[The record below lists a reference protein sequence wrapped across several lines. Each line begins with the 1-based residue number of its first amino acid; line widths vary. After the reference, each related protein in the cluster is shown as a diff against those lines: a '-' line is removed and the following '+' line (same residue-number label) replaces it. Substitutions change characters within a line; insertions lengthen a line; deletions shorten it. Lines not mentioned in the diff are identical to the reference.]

1 MFQLNIHW
9 YRFENLIT
17 SSSSLKILFEEIFK
31 RFFDLSLLK
40 YLLNISSNNIFSDR
54 HNPDRVIFNLSSS
67 SYENNII
74 ISLYMLSWKQC
85 ALPVITTMALWQLM
99 HFVVITGRAH
109 CFHDNTYITPI
120 LLLWDLSTLCVMDH
134 LWPLIISLYYYII
147 LLY

>member
-40 YLLNISSNNIFSDR
+40 YLLSISSNNIFSDR

-99 HFVVITGRAH
+99 HLGTWCTLIYRPIETGRGDWGASAPPW
-109 CFHDNTYITPI
+109 FLLIFMNWKKSIKVKNNTK
-120 LLLWDLSTLCVMDH
+120 LQN
-134 LWPLIISLYYYII
+134 
-147 LLY
+147 